1 MGSQLKRVQITCMRV
16 PSCDYITETGFSR
29 SQSCLPAILNG
40 LEETQK
46 ITKVPNVELS
56 HNWPDISQFLI
67 KRELLKQM
75 TLKVLVCLGKSYCKR
90 DDRISSTYENPTDLQ
105 FIKGVPR
112 SVHVGA
118 ISMGLI
124 SLPQHFSSSFPVKQY
139 SQYNEPDWAKPVKND
154 MKRN

>member
-1 MGSQLKRVQITCMRV
+1 MGSQLKRVQITCVRV

-29 SQSCLPAILNG
+29 SQSNLSAILNG

-67 KRELLKQM
+67 KRELLKHM
-75 TLKVLVCLGKSYCKR
+75 TLGLIQSLSLLRKVILPREMIGFLQLT
-90 DDRISSTYENPTDLQ
+90 RIQQIFSLSRESQGLFMWELFPW
-105 FIKGVPR
+105 
-112 SVHVGA
+112 
-118 ISMGLI
+118 GLI

-139 SQYNEPDWAKPVKND
+139 SQYNEPDWAKPS
-154 MKRN
+154 